1 MNDKDYDFHKA
12 RIGALADKWLPM
24 LGLEWWTIDIEY
36 HRAGISNGEEDWTTN
51 ARCNA
56 KWEYMR
62 ATIAF
67 NMLAVMDLSSDEL
80 ERIFVHECCHILVC
94 EMREWGPEKMLE
106 AEQYQS
112 IKHEERVVVG
122 LTKAFLWTYERVKKN
137 KADPPLYAKI
147 SREEVGS
154 GVRQG
159 KPEGVC
165 DDEQNRSDA
174 REQGNSEGSS
184 DGEKARC
191 S

>member
-137 KADPPLYAKI
+137 KADPPLYAVEQREVE
-147 SREEVGS
+147 SRSVGEHQDRD
-154 GVRQG
+154 GGG
-159 KPEGVC
+159 KAAETGRGDRTQHRAPS
-165 DDEQNRSDA
+165 RS
-174 REQGNSEGSS
+174 QHS
-184 DGEKARC
+184 
-191 S
+191 